1 MQSISTPNEAMK
13 LIWVDLFNL
22 PGVDGFKNLIIC
34 IDYFSKWW
42 KQRLLKINLSQLLQ
56 VFYMKSFAE
65 TDVSKYK

>member
-1 MQSISTPNEAMK
+1 MQSISIPNEAMK

-22 PGVDGFKNLIIC
+22 RGVDGFKNLIIR
-34 IDYFSKWW
+34 IDDFSKWW

-56 VFYMKSFAE
+56 VLYMKSFAE

>member
-1 MQSISTPNEAMK
+1 MQSISIPNEAMK

-22 PGVDGFKNLIIC
+22 PGVDGFKNLIIR
-34 IDYFSKWW
+34 IDFFSKWW